1 MNLKRPTNGRE
12 ATMIDPFWPD
22 QLFPQ
27 LFLGSIH
34 FSKHKAITSSSL
46 RYLLPFTWWSWIFT
60 AFHSQTAV
68 ASFQIGFSDYAR
80 HPFCCLPCQPR
91 VSILFN
97 TIPFRP
103 DRVRVLHYRTVSGPE
118 KYPDADL
125 RAWPPDSPRR
135 CPMLACLCF
144 QRLRGP
150 AFLAL
155 FPHVSQIPLLPPI
168 PRAQS
173 FPALYT
179 AHPQVVFPRPAFVSI
194 MTHI

>member
-34 FSKHKAITSSSL
+34 FSKHKAITSCSALLGGLGSSPPSL
-46 RYLLPFTWWSWIFT
+46 TNCRCLFFP
-60 AFHSQTAV
+60 
-68 ASFQIGFSDYAR
+68 IGFSELCTTS
-80 HPFCCLPCQPR
+80 FCCLPCQPR
-91 VSILFN
+91 VSILSIRYRSVPTAYVSCN
-97 TIPFRP
+97 TVRSA
-103 DRVRVLHYRTVSGPE
+103 DRKNTLTLIREPGHPTLPVAARC
-118 KYPDADL
+118 
-125 RAWPPDSPRR
+125 WPV
-135 CPMLACLCF
+135 F
-144 QRLRGP
+144 V
-150 AFLAL
+150 FVLAL
-155 FPHVSQIPLLPPI
+155 FPHVSQFPSSPI